1 MALRTRHNHRNA
13 SMARAA
19 GLPLIR
25 AILCAALRA
34 DSTQR
39 RKREVSNCSSA
50 LYALHDFDASA
61 HDDASLHVPS
71 EARVPL
77 DRQFGRV
84 RGWHWRQADATRYR
98 FLLLEVTVPMYGG
111 RREVLAANEATASER
126 SGDKHPGSREREG
139 GHSGISENI
148 QRPLRDERELLREG
162 D

>member
-1 MALRTRHNHRNA
+1 
-13 SMARAA
+13 MARAA
-19 GLPLIR
+19 GPQLIR

-50 LYALHDFDASA
+50 PYALHDFDASA

-71 EARVPL
+71 EAGVPL

-98 FLLLEVTVPMYGG
+98 FLLLEVTVPMHGG
-111 RREVLAANEATASER
+111 RREVLAASEATASER
-126 SGDKHPGSREREG
+126 
-139 GHSGISENI
+139 
-148 QRPLRDERELLREG
+148 
-162 D
+162 

>member
-19 GLPLIR
+19 GPQLIR

-50 LYALHDFDASA
+50 LYALRDFDASA

-84 RGWHWRQADATRYR
+84 RGWHWRCGSLVREWQSSGSDGGASLPCHRRAWGWQGSCGSCWCWRCRKTSHAGSAG
-98 FLLLEVTVPMYGG
+98 LENMPG
-111 RREVLAANEATASER
+111 RRGCYA
-126 SGDKHPGSREREG
+126 
-139 GHSGISENI
+139 
-148 QRPLRDERELLREG
+148 RP
-162 D
+162 

>member
-19 GLPLIR
+19 GPPLIR

-111 RREVLAANEATASER
+111 RREVLAATEATASER
-126 SGDKHPGSREREG
+126 SGDTHPGSREREG
-139 GHSGISENI
+139 GHSGISEIFNGHFVTSVSS
-148 QRPLRDERELLREG
+148 L
-162 D
+162 